1 MYWSGNS
8 GGQVDQSDW
17 KKFSR
22 HILVAGLNSSL
33 RKGEPSSHLSPAQ
46 RNLWNANAASVLS
59 SAYIQKYIDVRLYAF
74 GCVEKNFT
82 FSTDSGY
89 DYLDLN
95 FQPLSITSLQALP
108 SHKYLIDVDGNGYS
122 VPIKATIY
130 GEWHGSRLIP
140 WKDFVPL
147 DDKFQSI
154 RNIAEYYL
162 GVPALSSGQA
172 ATESLRLEG
181 HDTQARAIA
190 NSGAEWPRRS

>member
-1 MYWSGNS
+1 
-8 GGQVDQSDW
+8 
-17 KKFSR
+17 
-22 HILVAGLNSSL
+22 
-33 RKGEPSSHLSPAQ
+33 
-46 RNLWNANAASVLS
+46 
-59 SAYIQKYIDVRLYAF
+59 
-74 GCVEKNFT
+74 
-82 FSTDSGY
+82 
-89 DYLDLN
+89 
-95 FQPLSITSLQALP
+95 
-108 SHKYLIDVDGNGYS
+108 KYLIDVDGNGYSARFRTFLLSNS